1 MLAIILTGCGRYYRD
16 GVEFCSSSSALNQGR
31 IGHEQLHSHH
41 PQQQQQH
48 QQQQQQQQQQHTEDN
63 FANAFGL
70 FAAAANQGNAD
81 AQARVGYMLLMGLGV
96 KRCTRSRML
105 FVSRL

>member
-41 PQQQQQH
+41 P
-48 QQQQQQQQQQHTEDN
+48 QQQQQQQQQHTEDN

>member
-16 GVEFCSSSSALNQGR
+16 GVEFCSSSSALHQGR
-31 IGHEQLHSHH
+31 IGLEQLHSHH
-41 PQQQQQH
+41 P

>member
-1 MLAIILTGCGRYYRD
+1 MLAIILTGCDRYYRD
-16 GVEFCSSSSALNQGR
+16 GVEFCSSSSALHQGR
-31 IGHEQLHSHH
+31 IGLEQLHSHH
-41 PQQQQQH
+41 P
-48 QQQQQQQQQQHTEDN
+48 QQQQQQQQHTEDN